1 LAALRGVDTP
11 KPDARSMNLKRV
23 AVDYAGLSDEIIRQ
37 GRARQERKHQDGSD
51 SAHVDHFAAAVIEGC
66 AD

>member
-1 LAALRGVDTP
+1 
-11 KPDARSMNLKRV
+11 MNLKRV